1 MRMRWTAS
9 NALPPLLG
17 PTLKTDNVELP
28 ANVRAIIRVATQS
41 FQRSIAGLAASDGN
55 DLIRVLA
62 FNAIWLGNVQNAA
75 GTAEAEQAGLLDVL
89 PDERRI
95 PVSVLGIANSLRMPY
110 ETVRRY
116 SHALL
121 NSGSC
126 VRLPARGLIVPQE
139 VHNRPARLELVQ
151 SSRDQIGHL
160 LDGLKRAGFDFEPYR
175 RPLAKPEDATANIRA
190 IFRHWVEAVMR
201 ALDNNSRILD
211 DMLSSL
217 VYNAIWGANVAHITA
232 SADNLRYGSI
242 EELPPD
248 ELRVPVTVHA
258 VSSIMRIPYETTRR
272 YANQLVRQGYA
283 VRKGGRGL
291 IIPRDKLYQA
301 PMLEAIRLNYAVLL
315 RLVGELHRSGFDF
328 SGY

>member
-1 MRMRWTAS
+1 MRWTAS
-9 NALPPLLG
+9 SALSPPLG
-17 PTLKTDNVELP
+17 SALKTDTIELP
-28 ANVRAIIRVATQS
+28 PNVRAVIRVATES

-55 DLIRVLA
+55 DLIRVLV

-75 GTAEAEQAGLLDVL
+75 GTAEAEQAGLLDAL

-116 SHALL
+116 SHTLL
-121 NSGSC
+121 NAGSC
-126 VRLPARGLIVPQE
+126 VRLPSRGLIVPQA
-139 VHNRPARLELVQ
+139 VHNRPARVELVE
-151 SSRDQIGHL
+151 SSHGQIVHL

-175 RPLAKPEDATANIRA
+175 RPVAKPEDATANIRA

-201 ALDNNSRILD
+201 GLDNNSRILD

-232 SADNLRYGSI
+232 SADNLRYGAL

-248 ELRVPVTVHA
+248 ELRVPVTVNT
-258 VSSIMRIPYETTRR
+258 VSSIMSIPYETTRR
-272 YANQLVRQGYA
+272 YANRLVRDGYA

-291 IIPRDKLYQA
+291 IIPREKLNQA
-301 PMLEAIRLNYAVLL
+301 PALEAIRLNYAVLL
-315 RLVGELHRSGFDF
+315 RLIGEVHRAGFDF